1 MSFHFTSHLN
11 LCEIFSEDE
20 IYSRTDHSIISKV
33 NKYIGTIFH
42 PLNDHGQG
50 MLNSSIKCWTVSIR
64 EYSGVPRIARGCLVP
79 VSARQYHG
87 D

>member
-20 IYSRTDHSIISKV
+20 RYSRTDHSIIFKV

-42 PLNDHGQG
+42 PLNDHGLASLEIMHNVCG
-50 MLNSSIKCWTVSIR
+50 KVNKNMENI
-64 EYSGVPRIARGCLVP
+64 
-79 VSARQYHG
+79 
-87 D
+87 

>member
-20 IYSRTDHSIISKV
+20 RYSRTDHSIIFKV

-42 PLNDHGQG
+42 PLNDHD
-50 MLNSSIKCWTVSIR
+50 IKVPKKSFGILF
-64 EYSGVPRIARGCLVP
+64 YGSNGKSGGVKEINPL
-79 VSARQYHG
+79 
-87 D
+87 